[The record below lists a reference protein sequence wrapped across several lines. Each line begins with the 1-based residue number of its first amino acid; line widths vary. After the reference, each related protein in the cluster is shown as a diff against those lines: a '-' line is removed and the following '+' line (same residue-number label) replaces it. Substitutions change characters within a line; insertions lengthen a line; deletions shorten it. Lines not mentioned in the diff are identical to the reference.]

1 MSAQQQTKT
10 PPIVFISYAHENES
24 LRVAVRILADW
35 LGQHGC
41 KPLTDHAFGYR
52 PPPEGWQA
60 WMLGCIHQ
68 ADIVLVVCTPKLRQR
83 YEKTGDL
90 DSGRG
95 ATYEGAI
102 VTQHIYDDIMRN
114 DKFYPILPDEGSE
127 SDIPMALKSWWNGH
141 RFPSGSEGIRRMI
154 FNEPVEEEIP
164 SSSTDNSDTS
174 DRFIHLDS
182 HHQELANQ
190 LLAEAAAK
198 PFYEALKN
206 EFARFFPKAPVSQST
221 FAMVH
226 SFAQCP
232 ADEVKRLFF
241 AVRGALKRVPPSGL
255 NPAARRQAEEA
266 AAALYCMAAC
276 RLVDQAIQETPTVPY
291 VLRVPSS
298 ERVICAVIATALF
311 GGVLRLLPP
320 EEETGL
326 PRPEFVF
333 EVRVPASGVY
343 VVGSFER
350 AVYVALF
357 PNDRA
362 LPEVAQ
368 DSGRLDSKLCA
379 KLATQFDDIKF
390 VERGS
395 LALVVH
401 GLGQPDLCAGF
412 ASQYQVPV
420 MLPDT
425 EATAVLLGMDAD
437 RLLAEIQKFWDALEA
452 LPCPTLQTRPQ
463 PSSPSPLGA
472 TPMPSIPQIT
482 GDHTTVIFSA
492 GDHSALQSGTG
503 NIANITQR
511 EGSGLSALTPFL
523 AELLREIGEVPLPK
537 PREILTAHAQAAQA
551 EAVKPDKPD
560 PDVIKNA
567 LVKVKASAEMLEDG
581 GKIIGLCNQAYNILA
596 SIFALPPSPL
606 P

>member
-1 MSAQQQTKT
+1 MMAQQQTKVS
-10 PPIVFISYAHENES
+10 PIVFISYAHENDS
-24 LRVAVRILADW
+24 LRVAVKTLADW

-90 DSGRG
+90 ESGRG

-141 RFPSGSEGIRRMI
+141 RFPSGSEAIRRMI
-154 FNEPVEEEIP
+154 FDVPVEQETP
-164 SSSTDNSDTS
+164 SSAVGNPDTTDSS
-174 DRFIHLDS
+174 SRLDS

-190 LLAEAAAK
+190 LLANAAAK

-206 EFARFFPKAPVSQST
+206 EFDFFFRKAPVPQST
-221 FAMVH
+221 FSMVR

-232 ADEVKRLFF
+232 ADEVQRLFF
-241 AVRGALKRVPPSGL
+241 AVRRALQTVPPSGPD
-255 NPAARRQAEEA
+255 PAARRQAEEA
-266 AAALYCMAAC
+266 AAALYCLAAC
-276 RLVDQAIQETPTVPY
+276 RLVDQAIQETLTAPY

-298 ERVICAVIATALF
+298 ERIICAVIATALF
-311 GGVLRLLPP
+311 GGELRLLPP

-333 EVRVPASGVY
+333 EVRVPASGDY
-343 VVGSFER
+343 VVESFER

-357 PNDRA
+357 PNDSTST
-362 LPEVAQ
+362 EVAL
-368 DSGRLDSKLCA
+368 DSGPLDRKLCA
-379 KLATQFDDIKF
+379 KLAAHFDDIKY
-390 VERGS
+390 VKRGG
-395 LALVVH
+395 LALVIH
-401 GLGQPDLCAGF
+401 GLRQTGPCAGF

-425 EATAVLLGMDAD
+425 EATAALLGMDAD
-437 RLLAEIQKFWDALEA
+437 RLLAEIKQFWDALEA
-452 LPCPTLQTRPQ
+452 LPCPTLQKRPQ
-463 PSSPSPLGA
+463 PSSPSPQGVNTVELSR
-472 TPMPSIPQIT
+472 PVQPS
-482 GDHTTVIFSA
+482 
-492 GDHSALQSGTG
+492 L
-503 NIANITQR
+503 
-511 EGSGLSALTPFL
+511 
-523 AELLREIGEVPLPK
+523 
-537 PREILTAHAQAAQA
+537 
-551 EAVKPDKPD
+551 
-560 PDVIKNA
+560 
-567 LVKVKASAEMLEDG
+567 
-581 GKIIGLCNQAYNILA
+581 
-596 SIFALPPSPL
+596 
-606 P
+606 